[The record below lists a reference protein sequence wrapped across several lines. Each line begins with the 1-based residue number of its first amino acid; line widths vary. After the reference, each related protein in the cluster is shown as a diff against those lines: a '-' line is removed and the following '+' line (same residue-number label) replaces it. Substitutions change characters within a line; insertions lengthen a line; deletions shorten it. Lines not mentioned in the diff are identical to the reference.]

1 MDKGKYLSVS
11 AADLW
16 GKIKKKLFS
25 AARWTSA
32 IFGACFIV
40 FGLLALAESGSPFF
54 YYAVAAASPG
64 SLLEVWEEKAALLEP
79 HEVLSTAEKPFVQ
92 APETPEPSE
101 PEPMEKQVPEVP
113 EKDRGKVTE
122 VQYKNKSG
130 GIYIPF
136 GNACIKNCTSL
147 STEKIL
153 TVLKEPTSL
162 SLSTDVGDTP
172 QVLLYHTHATEAF
185 EPCDRG
191 YFDVNES
198 WRSTEYSENM
208 TAVGDEVAAVL
219 TKNGIGVLHDYT
231 LHDDPGY
238 KGSYQRSAVT
248 VSGWLSEYPEIEICL
263 DLHRDAIEPS
273 EREIIKPTAVINGK
287 KAAQIMI
294 ISGCDDGTM
303 NMPNYFENLKF
314 AVALAD
320 RMETLYPGLCRPIL
334 FDYRK
339 YNMDLSPG
347 LLLIEIGSTGN
358 TLEEAKYAAQLFG
371 KALVSL
377 LTE

>member
-32 IFGACFIV
+32 IFGACFII

-162 SLSTDVGDTP
+162 SLSTNTDDTP

-185 EPCDRG
+185 EPADRG

-248 VSGWLSEYPEIEICL
+248 VSSWLSEYPEIRICL

-273 EREIIKPTAVINGK
+273 EREIIKPTAVIDGK

-314 AVALAD
+314 AAALAD